1 MNIHF
6 CRIYQRFVFQKT
18 IDGIKYKKI
27 FRTRPEAEYYRDLFY
42 ITYYNGKSDI

>member
-6 CRIYQRFVFQKT
+6 CRRYQRFVFSKR
-18 IDGIKYKKI
+18 IDGILYKKI
-27 FRTRPEAEYYRDLFY
+27 FRTRPEAERFRHFFY